1 MNNNKNVILAI
12 ALAAAVLLIWQY
24 FVVTPA
30 MRAEQARQQALAHQ
44 QKSAAQATPQ
54 SASLSASQ
62 SAPALPGISSAT
74 AHMSR
79 EAALKA
85 GGARVA
91 IDAPMVDGSI
101 LLKGARFDDLRLKQ
115 YRETID
121 PKSPEIVLLAPKGTE
136 FP

>member
-12 ALAAAVLLIWQY
+12 GLAAAVLLLWQY
-24 FVVTPA
+24 FVAAPA
-30 MRAEQARQQALAHQ
+30 MRVEQARQQQLARQ
-44 QKSAAQATPQ
+44 QR
-54 SASLSASQ
+54 LASQ
-62 SAPALPGISSAT
+62 TAPQRNPQTNPENAPALPGISTGT

-101 LLKGARFDDLRLKQ
+101 LLKGARFDDLRLRN
-115 YRETID
+115 YRQTID
-121 PKSPEIVLLAPKGTE
+121 PKSP
-136 FP
+136 